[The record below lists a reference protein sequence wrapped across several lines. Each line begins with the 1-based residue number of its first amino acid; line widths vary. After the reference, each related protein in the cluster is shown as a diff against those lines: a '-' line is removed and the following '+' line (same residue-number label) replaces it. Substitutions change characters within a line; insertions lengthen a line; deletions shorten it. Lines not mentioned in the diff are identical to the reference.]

1 MDTVIQK
8 DSLMIQSGDTAFVQ
22 TELRMTKEFFE
33 FARKNGDG
41 MINADNIYFVVPAKK
56 MAPME
61 LADSILHKQRDSA
74 FYARHNEYMAL
85 KKGLALY
92 YQAAKNGGW
101 QPLPAAQRL
110 ARGTKSPAVVALKK
124 RLSATGDYSAADT
137 TNVFSDSLVAAIKD
151 YQLRHGLLASGQV
164 NDSLISALN
173 VPAEERV
180 QQILVNLNRVL
191 WMQPLNDSS
200 RIIVNI
206 PSYTLYAYSDSG
218 KAMEMPIIAGKQ
230 GTSTVMFTDEISQLV
245 FAPYWRLPQSI
256 VRNEIMPKL
265 QQDPNYLKKRN
276 MEIVKQNDSLPEIR
290 QLPGKDNALGKVK
303 FLFPNSFDIYL
314 HDTPDKS
321 LFAQKNRALSHGC
334 IRVADPLSLAQFIL
348 GDQGDW
354 TKEKIMQ
361 AMNSDKEQTVAVKKK
376 VPVQINYYTAW
387 SDNNGRIHFR
397 NDVYGHDQVTK
408 QRMFGN
414 SRQTTGSVAQ
424 R

>member
-1 MDTVIQK
+1 
-8 DSLMIQSGDTAFVQ
+8 
-22 TELRMTKEFFE
+22 
-33 FARKNGDG
+33 
-41 MINADNIYFVVPAKK
+41 
-56 MAPME
+56 
-61 LADSILHKQRDSA
+61 
-74 FYARHNEYMAL
+74 
-85 KKGLALY
+85 
-92 YQAAKNGGW
+92 
-101 QPLPAAQRL
+101 
-110 ARGTKSPAVVALKK
+110 
-124 RLSATGDYSAADT
+124 
-137 TNVFSDSLVAAIKD
+137 
-151 YQLRHGLLASGQV
+151 
-164 NDSLISALN
+164 
-173 VPAEERV
+173 
-180 QQILVNLNRVL
+180 
-191 WMQPLNDSS
+191 
-200 RIIVNI
+200 
-206 PSYTLYAYSDSG
+206 
-218 KAMEMPIIAGKQ
+218 MEMPIIAGKQ

-408 QRMFGN
+408 QRMFSN
-414 SRQTTGSVAQ
+414 SGQTTGSVAQ